1 MDSLSQDRVKTS
13 DQFIQRFLM
22 NVPPAVASSFS
33 DTQLA
38 AIKHALGCGWSNH
51 PVEIRRTIPFFGRH
65 YFFVLLGGLERR
77 SPDRIRDDQAKRPLW
92 TFANSLVIGG
102 FVLMMLFSMIGSTFL
117 LNATTN
123 GAILPGLQ
131 VPKVITTK

>member
-1 MDSLSQDRVKTS
+1 MDTLTQERLKTS

-22 NVPPAVASSFS
+22 NVPPAMASSFS
-33 DTQLA
+33 DAQLA
-38 AIKHALGCGWSNH
+38 AIKSALGSGWSNH
-51 PVEIRRTIPFFGRH
+51 PVEIRRSIPFFGRR
-65 YFFVLLGGLERR
+65 YFIVLLGGVERR
-77 SPDRIRDDQAKRPLW
+77 SVERIRADHANRPLW

-123 GAILPGLQ
+123 GALIPGLH